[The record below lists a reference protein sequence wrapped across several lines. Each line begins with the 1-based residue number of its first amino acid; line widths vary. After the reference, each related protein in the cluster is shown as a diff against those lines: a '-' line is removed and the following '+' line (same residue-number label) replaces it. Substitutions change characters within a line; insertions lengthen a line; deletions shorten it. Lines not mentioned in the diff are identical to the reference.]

1 MIRAI
6 AACAVACLFAASA
19 GAAVTADEVKK
30 KLESAYPVQ
39 VLRLEPGEIDG
50 KPVFLARVMK
60 KTLGGNDA
68 FGVTTLAVDGET
80 GRLIPAFR
88 HHASGYTL
96 PDSQGG
102 EPKEINVPESGMT
115 TWR

>member
-1 MIRAI
+1 
-6 AACAVACLFAASA
+6 
-19 GAAVTADEVKK
+19 
-30 KLESAYPVQ
+30 
-39 VLRLEPGEIDG
+39 VLRVEPGEIDG

-68 FGVTTLAVDGET
+68 FGVATLAVDGET

-88 HHASGYTL
+88 HQASGYTL
-96 PDSQGG
+96 PDSQVE
-102 EPKEINVPESGMT
+102 EPKEINVPENGMT

>member
-1 MIRAI
+1 MIRAL
-6 AACAVACLFAASA
+6 AACAVTCLLAASA
-19 GAAVTADEVKK
+19 QAAMTPDEVRK

-39 VLRLEPGEIDG
+39 VLRVEPGEIDG

-68 FGVTTLAVDGET
+68 FGVATLAVDGET

-88 HHASGYTL
+88 HRASGYTL
-96 PDSQGG
+96 PDGQGE
-102 EPKEINVPESGMT
+102 EPKEVNVPENGMT

>member
-1 MIRAI
+1 MIRTL
-6 AACAVACLFAASA
+6 ACLVVSSFVVA
-19 GAAVTADEVKK
+19 GAQAAVTPDEVKK
-30 KLESAYPVQ
+30 KLESVYPVQ
-39 VLRLEPGEIDG
+39 VLRIEPGEIDG

-68 FGVTTLAVDGET
+68 FSVATLAVDGET

-88 HHASGYTL
+88 HEASGYKL
-96 PDSQGG
+96 PDSQGE
-102 EPKEINVPESGMT
+102 EPKEVNVPENGMT